1 MSFNSDNE
9 IMDQSL
15 LTEQLAA
22 ELVNG
27 QSKSIHPMRVCIA
40 IAGGGSN
47 SASAIASI
55 PGASS
60 LLLESIVAYDRRSFA
75 EFVSQNINMEGQE
88 PAENGW
94 LSELESMDS
103 DENGKSGSG
112 NSFHFC
118 SAQSAIL
125 LSRSALHR
133 SLKLSPSFQDRC
145 LNCVGVGSASTL
157 VGLPSS
163 NSEVNERRRKRK
175 SRAYVAC
182 STVREGTMVWELEL
196 DSDYHVDEEV
206 QMQNRRTRSQEEAAV
221 ANLILMAM
229 LRRREISDKHVDTR
243 YESVISKILTREG
256 DAMNEKWFGSIGN
269 ITAAPTQ
276 SPADGAR
283 RIINGESDIAVVLPV
298 IGSDSSELVGQRAQS
313 KLRMETL
320 YADIQIPFFSDVL
333 IIPGSFN
340 PPHIG
345 HAQLANA
352 AVLALRRIRQLESS
366 STHSIRSMPSSLSSS
381 SSIIDNIWSTVETSN
396 DQYDPTVLFEISVT
410 NVDKPPIDPDE
421 VERRLNLFLRLES
434 TDLPKD
440 WGVILTN
447 APLFSQKAVVLNN
460 VIRDSRAR
468 RKMTFVIGTDTMVRI
483 INPKYYGNSN
493 TNMVAALEDMKEKGV
508 HFIVGGRL
516 EQGTQDE

>member
-1 MSFNSDNE
+1 
-9 IMDQSL
+9 
-15 LTEQLAA
+15 
-22 ELVNG
+22 
-27 QSKSIHPMRVCIA
+27 
-40 IAGGGSN
+40 
-47 SASAIASI
+47 
-55 PGASS
+55 
-60 LLLESIVAYDRRSFA
+60 
-75 EFVSQNINMEGQE
+75 
-88 PAENGW
+88 
-94 LSELESMDS
+94 
-103 DENGKSGSG
+103 
-112 NSFHFC
+112 
-118 SAQSAIL
+118 
-125 LSRSALHR
+125 
-133 SLKLSPSFQDRC
+133 
-145 LNCVGVGSASTL
+145 
-157 VGLPSS
+157 
-163 NSEVNERRRKRK
+163 
-175 SRAYVAC
+175 
-182 STVREGTMVWELEL
+182 
-196 DSDYHVDEEV
+196 
-206 QMQNRRTRSQEEAAV
+206 
-221 ANLILMAM
+221 
-229 LRRREISDKHVDTR
+229 
-243 YESVISKILTREG
+243 
-256 DAMNEKWFGSIGN
+256 
-269 ITAAPTQ
+269 
-276 SPADGAR
+276 
-283 RIINGESDIAVVLPV
+283 
-298 IGSDSSELVGQRAQS
+298 
-313 KLRMETL
+313 METL